1 MNNFPRNRIIF
12 PLIAILLIGFSITYF
27 SKLNKSFYQLQYNWN
42 SKNLIELLSIDHI
55 INYNSSEITLEKS
68 TSDLNFDPR
77 YSYSITTDKEYYFR
91 FNYIDNYGKT
101 YHLKDLI
108 WINEQPSNLNGVK
121 TIAKLQIPLKQ
132 NPNSPKIAMIGD
144 ELIYHNEAKYL
155 RKEVKKLLDVNFLGD
170 RIDLFS
176 TSYLDIEDEKI
187 NIPSDAN
194 VVILF
199 SKNYP
204 KSFYH
209 KLNQFLK
216 LSQKKI
222 IVINAPKHLNDNIT
236 DFDAQ
241 QLKIKVDPIYLDPF
255 IGFNKNESVYY
266 YDDNKYLTYEAYQKI
281 ALSIAKQLK

>member
-12 PLIAILLIGFSITYF
+12 PLITILLIGFSINYF
-27 SKLNKSFYQLQYNWN
+27 SKLNKSFYQLQYNWD
-42 SKNLIELLSIDHI
+42 SKKLVELLNIDQI
-55 INYNSSEITLEKS
+55 VNYTYSEITLEKS
-68 TSDLNFDPR
+68 DSNMNFDPR

-91 FNYIDNYGKT
+91 FNYIENYGNT

-108 WINEQPSNLNGVK
+108 WINEQPSHLDNVK

-132 NPNSPKIAMIGD
+132 NPNSLKIAMIGD

-155 RKEVKKLLDVNFLGD
+155 RKEVKKSLDVNFLGD

-176 TSYLDIEDEKI
+176 THYLDIEDEKTS
-187 NIPSDAN
+187 IPSDAN
-194 VVILF
+194 VVIVF
-199 SKNYP
+199 SKTYP

-222 IVINAPKHLNDNIT
+222 IVINAPKHLNDSID

-241 QLKIKVDPIYLDPF
+241 QLKIQIDPIYLDPF
-255 IGFNKNESVYY
+255 TGFNKNESTYY
-266 YDDNKYLTYEAYQKI
+266 YDNKYLTYEAYQKI